1 MNNLLIRSCEIE
13 KGQYDRSRSTDSFS
27 TKALSIAREG
37 FFMAEEKK
45 VLLERTE
52 LAKAIARMAHEI
64 VEKCVAPSDLVLI
77 GIRSRGVHLA
87 RRLGR
92 KVNEICQINL
102 PVGIMDVTPYRDDR
116 GRPENASALGALE
129 APVAVDEKTVVL
141 IDDVIFRGRTIRA
154 AMDAVERLGQPKR
167 ILVAAL
173 VDRGA
178 RELPI
183 RADIVG
189 KNITA
194 TENER
199 VNVLLEELDGL
210 DQVTLAGWK
219 S

>member
-1 MNNLLIRSCEIE
+1 
-13 KGQYDRSRSTDSFS
+13 
-27 TKALSIAREG
+27 
-37 FFMAEEKK
+37 MAEEKK

-52 LAKAIARMAHEI
+52 MAKAITRMAHEI
-64 VEKCVAPSDLVLI
+64 VEKCVAPSELVLI

-92 KVNEICQINL
+92 KVSEICQVMP

-116 GRPENASALGALE
+116 KGPETASALGALE
-129 APVAVDEKTVVL
+129 ANVAVDDKTVVL

-183 RADIVG
+183 RADVIG

-194 TENER
+194 TDDQR
-199 VNVLLEELDGL
+199 VNVLLEESDGL
-210 DQVTLAGWK
+210 DQVTLASWK
-219 S
+219 T

>member
-1 MNNLLIRSCEIE
+1 
-13 KGQYDRSRSTDSFS
+13 
-27 TKALSIAREG
+27 
-37 FFMAEEKK
+37 MAEEKR

-52 LAKAIARMAHEI
+52 LGKAITRMAHEI

-92 KVNEICQINL
+92 KINEICQIMP

-116 GRPENASALGALE
+116 SGPETASPLGALE
-129 APVAVDEKTVVL
+129 ASVAVDDKTVVL

-183 RADIVG
+183 RADVVG
-189 KNITA
+189 KNVTA
-194 TENER
+194 TDEQR
-199 VNVLLEELDGL
+199 VNVMLEELDGL

-219 S
+219 T

>member
-1 MNNLLIRSCEIE
+1 
-13 KGQYDRSRSTDSFS
+13 
-27 TKALSIAREG
+27 
-37 FFMAEEKK
+37 MAEEKR

-52 LAKAIARMAHEI
+52 LGKAITRMAHEI
-64 VEKCVAPSDLVLI
+64 LEKCAAPSDLVLI

-87 RRLGR
+87 RRLAR
-92 KVNEICQINL
+92 KINEICQIMP

-116 GRPENASALGALE
+116 SGPETASPLGALE
-129 APVAVDEKTVVL
+129 ASVAVDDKTVVL

-154 AMDAVERLGQPKR
+154 AMDAVARLGQPKR

-183 RADIVG
+183 RADVVG

-194 TENER
+194 TDEQR
-199 VNVLLEELDGL
+199 VNVMLEESDGL
-210 DQVTLAGWK
+210 DQVTLTGWK
-219 S
+219 T

>member
-1 MNNLLIRSCEIE
+1 
-13 KGQYDRSRSTDSFS
+13 
-27 TKALSIAREG
+27 
-37 FFMAEEKK
+37 MAEEKR

-52 LAKAIARMAHEI
+52 LGKAITRMAHEI
-64 VEKCVAPSDLVLI
+64 LEKCAAPNDLVLI

-92 KVNEICQINL
+92 KINEICQIM
-102 PVGIMDVTPYRDDR
+102 PPIGIMDVTPYRDDR
-116 GRPENASALGALE
+116 SGPETASPLGALE
-129 APVAVDEKTVVL
+129 ASVAVDDKTVVL

-154 AMDAVERLGQPKR
+154 AMDAVARLGQPKR

-183 RADIVG
+183 RADVVG

-194 TENER
+194 TDEQR
-199 VNVLLEELDGL
+199 VNVMLEESDGL
-210 DQVTLAGWK
+210 DQVTLTGWK
-219 S
+219 T